1 MTELTLG
8 QCLRRAPELSGISD
22 SPRLDL
28 ELILAQLLGKDR
40 TWLYTW
46 PETPLTADQLAE
58 FERALQRRRAGEPV
72 AHIIGR
78 RDFWTLSL
86 QVDNSTLIPRPDS
99 ERLVEL
105 ALELTAGRAP
115 GRALDL
121 GTGTGA
127 LALAFA
133 SERPGWQV
141 SGLDVSADAVALAER
156 NRQALALGNVAFAQS
171 DWFAALAPGERFH
184 LIFANPPYIDP
195 NDPHLS
201 EGDVRFEPRSAL
213 VAKKGGLADIEHII
227 NTAPRFLVPGAWLL
241 LEHGWDQGPAVRDR
255 LAAAG
260 FSAPTS
266 HRDLGNRE
274 RVTQG
279 RWSEPDHKL

>member
-1 MTELTLG
+1 MTETTLG
-8 QCLRRAPELSGISD
+8 QCLRRAVELSVISD

-28 ELILAQLLGKDR
+28 ELILAQLLGRDR
-40 TWLYTW
+40 TWLFTW
-46 PETPLTADQLAE
+46 PETPLTPEQLAE
-58 FERALQRRRAGEPV
+58 FERALQRRLAGEPV

-105 ALELTAGRAP
+105 ALELTAGRGR

-141 SGLDVSADAVALAER
+141 TGVDVSADAVALAER
-156 NRQALALGNVAFAQS
+156 NRRALTLDNVTLAQS
-171 DWFAALAPGERFH
+171 DWFAALTPGERFE

-195 NDPHLS
+195 EDPHLS
-201 EGDVRFEPRSAL
+201 QGDVRFEPRSAL
-213 VAKKGGLADIEHII
+213 VAGNQGLADIEQIVH
-227 NTAPRFLVPGAWLL
+227 TAPRFLAPGAWLL

-260 FSAPTS
+260 FSAPVS